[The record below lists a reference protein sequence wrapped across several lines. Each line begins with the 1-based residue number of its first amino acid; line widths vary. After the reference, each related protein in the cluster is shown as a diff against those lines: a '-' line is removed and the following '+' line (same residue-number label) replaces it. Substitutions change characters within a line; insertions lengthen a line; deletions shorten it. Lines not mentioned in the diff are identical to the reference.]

1 MFYTLH
7 LGACYSKWMAGMFQ
21 TWKSLK
27 QGWKWKCRRMIRDQ
41 PWWLRSWSWKMKV
54 GMYHGRCKMIKDKRS
69 QRKRCR
75 KKCNKPSWCW
85 KKRVV
90 PMSFDNHQSS
100 KQQAHPPSCFW
111 SSWWRAECQCGGAM
125 IEQICATKKSGLV
138 DVYGALPCLSLSHLN
153 GSVLFVS
160 LLRCTFQIACVRYS
174 QIFPGDSSCK
184 PTCSRTPPFFLVRF
198 DLHSKESAL
207 ALNFSLFWRTFL
219 KYLLK
224 LKMLES
230 DCHKCT
236 WCGVWI
242 FFLGGQFEIQRDA
255 SVLRSVDFI
264 FSAGGCEKSSQLHDC
279 QRLRCTPGQKK
290 IYNLIYLPWK
300 YCNNSASKPNFF
312 Y

>member
-1 MFYTLH
+1 MASWMPVWRSHDWADLCHEEIWFGWCLRGITL
-7 LGACYSKWMAGMFQ
+7 
-21 TWKSLK
+21 
-27 QGWKWKCRRMIRDQ
+27 
-41 PWWLRSWSWKMKV
+41 P
-54 GMYHGRCKMIKDKRS
+54 
-69 QRKRCR
+69 
-75 KKCNKPSWCW
+75 
-85 KKRVV
+85 
-90 PMSFDNHQSS
+90 
-100 KQQAHPPSCFW
+100 
-111 SSWWRAECQCGGAM
+111 
-125 IEQICATKKSGLV
+125 
-138 DVYGALPCLSLSHLN
+138 LSLSLEWKC
-153 GSVLFVS
+153 FVCFTTQMYLS
-160 LLRCTFQIACVRYS
+160 NSMCKIFL

-255 SVLRSVDFI
+255 SVFRSVDFI

-290 IYNLIYLPWK
+290 YTKWSICHESTATIQQ
-300 YCNNSASKPNFF
+300 ASPTFF
-312 Y
+312 IRKVPHQIGQIKKRSWFSR